1 MKIYNM
7 RMTLQIGIITLL
19 LFTGI
24 SAFAQQKVKRKTP
37 EERAAIITSRMKI
50 SLNLSD
56 DQYAKVKAVNL
67 NFATKF
73 DEIRMAGDKKNLM
86 GKMKNLDSERMKSL
100 KAVLTPDQY
109 TKYETEKNAARERMK
124 KSVEE
129 RMKQRS

>member
-1 MKIYNM
+1 MKNFNM
-7 RMTLQIGIITLL
+7 RAALRIGMITLL

-24 SAFAQQKVKRKTP
+24 STFAQQKVKRKTP

-73 DEIRMAGDKKNLM
+73 DEIRMAEDKKDLM

-109 TKYETEKNAARERMK
+109 TKYETEKNAAKERMK
-124 KSVEE
+124 KSMEE
-129 RMKQRS
+129 RVKQKS

>member
-1 MKIYNM
+1 MKIFNM
-7 RMTLQIGIITLL
+7 RATLHIGMITLL

-73 DEIRMAGDKKNLM
+73 DEIRMAEDKKDLM

-109 TKYETEKNAARERMK
+109 TKYETEKNAAKERMK
-124 KSVEE
+124 KSMEE
-129 RMKQRS
+129 RVKQKS

>member
-1 MKIYNM
+1 M
-7 RMTLQIGIITLL
+7 RAALRIGMITLL

-24 SAFAQQKVKRKTP
+24 STFAQQKVKRKTP
-37 EERAAIITSRMKI
+37 EERAAIITSRMKM

-67 NFATKF
+67 NFARKF
-73 DEIRMAGDKKNLM
+73 DEIRMAEDKKDLI

-109 TKYETEKNAARERMK
+109 TKYKTEKNAARERMR
-124 KSVEE
+124 KSMEE
-129 RMKQRS
+129 RRKQQS

>member
-1 MKIYNM
+1 M
-7 RMTLQIGIITLL
+7 RTTLQIGIITLL

-73 DEIRMAGDKKNLM
+73 DEIRMAEGKKNLM

-109 TKYETEKNAARERMK
+109 TKYETEKNAAKEKMK
-124 KSVEE
+124 KNMEE
-129 RMKQRS
+129 RMKQKS